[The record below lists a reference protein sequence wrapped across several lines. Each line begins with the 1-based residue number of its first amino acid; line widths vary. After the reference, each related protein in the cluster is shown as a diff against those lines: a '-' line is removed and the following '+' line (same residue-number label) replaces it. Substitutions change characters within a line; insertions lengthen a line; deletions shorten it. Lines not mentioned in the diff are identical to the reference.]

1 MLCIQR
7 IWLTKA
13 IRTDLSLLQA
23 EKSLYTA
30 CTSETDAYTLLHDLT
45 LLPPN
50 HMSKQDLIAAIADAA
65 GITKRAAGDAL
76 QAIINIVIK
85 NLKKGTPVTITGFG
99 TFKLSNRAARMG
111 VNPRNPTQ
119 KISIPS
125 MKVPSFKAGK
135 TLKDAVR

>member
-1 MLCIQR
+1 MYSDFLALVSHCKENMTSASQKR
-7 IWLTKA
+7 SLNLLADATAGRKMA
-13 IRTDLSLLQA
+13 LS
-23 EKSLYTA
+23 T
-30 CTSETDAYTLLHDLT
+30 TF
-45 LLPPN
+45 PN
-50 HMSKQDLIAAIADAA
+50 PRMSKQELIATIADAS

-76 QAIINIVIK
+76 QALINLIVK

-99 TFKLSNRAARMG
+99 TFKLSHRAARTG

-119 KISIPS
+119 KISIPA